1 MRTSSDAID
10 EVANSGYITKAMR
23 GCDFQQ
29 SCLHTLSL
37 KATALPALSGD
48 PAFTDAFLGLSANPG
63 ALEYETVP
71 SRVCHFIFRKVPF
84 GPMFM
89 RVA

>member
-1 MRTSSDAID
+1 
-10 EVANSGYITKAMR
+10 MR

-37 KATALPALSGD
+37 KATALPAISGD
-48 PAFTDAFLGLSANPG
+48 PAFTAAFLGLSANPG

-71 SRVCHFIFRKVPF
+71 SQTMRKATISTTKPLS
-84 GPMFM
+84 
-89 RVA
+89 ATLW